1 MILQIQN
8 NRFGA
13 LFSFVSAVSLSRV
26 ASSANQTGHGG
37 LGWKGIP
44 NYFRWQ
50 GYDNEILWCM
60 RNNYHRSFESP
71 NGEFYSKCM
80 EKAITI
86 LDSDDTE
93 DDPFTLQI
101 RLKLFMFFFKK
112 ESLKQKELCVFYYSY
127 YN

>member
-8 NRFGA
+8 NQFGA
-13 LFSFVSAVSLSRV
+13 LFSVSLSRV
-26 ASSANQTGHGG
+26 VSSANQTGHGG
-37 LGWKGIP
+37 LGWKGIL

-86 LDSDDTE
+86 LDSGDTE

-112 ESLKQKELCVFYYSY
+112 ESLKQKELRVLYYSY